1 MDSAPKGTGRGTA
14 TWPEE
19 QLSAP
24 AEVPTANS
32 KGLRDPPGPGA
43 GAAANS
49 PAPGGCTGW
58 VEAGRA
64 HNETKPHLN
73 SAVCE
78 MSRENSWDVE
88 PLVRIPECRGC
99 PNSQFR
105 GTEGSAD

>member
-64 HNETKPHLN
+64 HNETKPHPKFCSLR
-73 SAVCE
+73 SVPGE
-78 MSRENSWDVE
+78 Q
-88 PLVRIPECRGC
+88 LG
-99 PNSQFR
+99 R
-105 GTEGSAD
+105 GTTRSDSRVSGLPQLSARWH